1 MDSDSSP
8 VEPLAK
14 RVAYYRRVFAKGVG
28 KTPTALQRLAITR
41 AARLTAIAEA
51 AACNPSISANDVVRL
66 DGAACRARRDMAAAI
81 AAARP
86 SPKLGPDSL
95 REYAASKYA
104 SAT

>member
-8 VEPLAK
+8 MDTLS
-14 RVAYYRRVFAKGVG
+14 RRIAFLRKQYAKGLG
-28 KTPTALQRLAITR
+28 HRPSALQSAAILR
-41 AARLTAIAEA
+41 AARLTALAEA
-51 AACNPSISANDVVRL
+51 AACNPNHSANDVVRL